1 MRIEK
6 YGNTCYWAVVDSMGT
21 LVCLCVYRKGAV
33 EVIRRLQA
41 LKKGFARTTVDLQEE
56 GDWKRNSGDL
66 P

>member
-6 YGNTCYWAVVDSMGT
+6 YGNTCYWAVVDTMGT

-33 EVIRRLQA
+33 EVIRWLQA
-41 LKKGFARTTVDLQEE
+41 LEKASQGQQWTLRKGDR
-56 GDWKRNSGDL
+56 KRNSGDL